1 MPRVFDVQKL
11 VIVIYCTWLD
21 YVFDCFGLF
30 TVLILYIY
38 IFFYIDMNYTTNLTE
53 RWIYNHYQSVTLR
66 ICHDFLLEV
75 FLPSLIHALTHVF
88 ISVFLFLC
96 FN

>member
-1 MPRVFDVQKL
+1 
-11 VIVIYCTWLD
+11 
-21 YVFDCFGLF
+21 
-30 TVLILYIY
+30 
-38 IFFYIDMNYTTNLTE
+38 MNYTTNLTE
-53 RWIYNHYQSVTLR
+53 RWIYNHYQSLTLR

-88 ISVFLFLC
+88 ISVVLFLC